1 MIESKKL
8 AIDVD
13 ATIGRLERYIV
24 AYANKKLSRRY
35 RYHQLTSYLDGTDPE
50 FDKVAAEFLEQPDLV
65 AKTMPYDKALEGVQM
80 LHRRGFNLHI
90 VSARKE
96 PLFEVTERWLEKHG
110 FSPFI
115 TDIHRR
121 PSSITRHEFK
131 TIVVKKMGIRTAF
144 DDDKPIIETLA
155 QNGVTV
161 YLIRRP
167 WNKEIGKGP
176 NIIPCRSFYR
186 AAETFLKHSHDS
198 GIA

>member
-1 MIESKKL
+1 MTESKEL

-13 ATIGRLERYIV
+13 ATISRLERYII
-24 AYANKKLSRRY
+24 AYANKKLSGRY
-35 RYHQLTSYLDGTDPE
+35 RYHQLTSYLDGTNPE
-50 FDKVAAEFLEQPDLV
+50 FDRVAAEFLEQPNLV
-65 AKTMPYDKALEGVQM
+65 AKTMPYDKALAGVQI

-121 PSSITRHEFK
+121 PSFVTRHEFK
-131 TIVVKKMGIRTAF
+131 TMVVKRMGTQTAF
-144 DDDKPIIETLA
+144 DDDKPVTETLA

-167 WNKEIGKGP
+167 WNKELGP
-176 NIIPCRSFYR
+176 TIHIKPQRSFYL
-186 AAETFLKHSHDS
+186 AAQAFLNNHDGT
-198 GIA
+198 GIS

>member
-1 MIESKKL
+1 MKESKEL
-8 AIDVD
+8 AIDID

-35 RYHQLTSYLDGTDPE
+35 RYYQLTSYLDGTNPE
-50 FDKVAAEFLEQPDLV
+50 FDRVAAEFLEQPNLV
-65 AKTMPYDKALEGVQM
+65 VKTMPYDKALEGVQI

-121 PSSITRHEFK
+121 PSSVTRHEFK
-131 TIVVKKMGIRTAF
+131 TIVVKKMGIQTAF

-167 WNKEIGKGP
+167 WNKGIGKGP

-186 AAETFLKHSHDS
+186 AAQAFLNNHDGT
-198 GIA
+198 GIS